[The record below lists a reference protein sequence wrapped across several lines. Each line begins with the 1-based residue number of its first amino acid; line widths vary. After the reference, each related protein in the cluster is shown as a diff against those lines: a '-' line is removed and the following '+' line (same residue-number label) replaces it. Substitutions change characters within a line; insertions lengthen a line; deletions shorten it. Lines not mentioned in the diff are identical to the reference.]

1 MKRILILMAV
11 LACNAAYGQTPV
23 ALYQPQVCQGGQC
36 QTCGPVQT
44 VAYGVVTYAGNVGQA
59 IVQPVR
65 GLFPRLAEWNQTRP
79 RLFGRCR

>member
-44 VAYGVVTYAGNVGQA
+44 VAHGVVNYAGNVGQA
-59 IVQPVR
+59 IFQPVR
-65 GLFPRLAEWNQTRP
+65 GLFPRLQMMVQNRP
-79 RLFGRCR
+79 RLFNRCR